1 MNSIL
6 VMLSITNVFFKY
18 IKSFYDENS
27 MIKIHPKTG
36 QKLTKTTILHYCTE
50 GQNWMSVHPTVR
62 PPAPTHTMG
71 SEAFWSCIWF
81 FAHRLFHQRLCH
93 VVKFSTFQWLS
104 FEWRFLKIDIR
115 LQKDFSTVVS
125 KFAPE
130 CGVKQ
135 GAKLNI
141 DYFVLHQRNFVIIL
155 TALFY
160 IPFNA
165 QTG

>member
-1 MNSIL
+1 MYQKFLWWKFI
-6 VMLSITNVFFKY
+6 
-18 IKSFYDENS
+18 IKV
-27 MIKIHPKTG
+27 HPKPDRNSE
-36 QKLTKTTILHYCTE
+36 KTTILHCTE

-62 PPAPTHTMG
+62 PPTPTHTMG
-71 SEAFWSCIWF
+71 SEAFWSCTWSF
-81 FAHRLFHQRLCH
+81 THRLFHQRVCH
-93 VVKFSTFQWLS
+93 VVKFLTFQWLS
-104 FEWRFLKIDIR
+104 FEWIFLQNCRFLKIDIR
-115 LQKDFSTVVS
+115 IRKDFGTVVS